1 MSLCRRSPLLF
12 STIVA
17 FALLTATVGPWTA
30 VAFAEDSGGGG
41 DGGGK
46 DGGGNNGGGGGQ
58 DGGAASH
65 GSSDAWDVSGPV
77 DARLAVSRGWAL
89 PLGVVLASL
98 ATAVPGKVLAIDL
111 QRSSTAGWF
120 YKFLVLT
127 GDQGYREVIVDALSN
142 AILKIRQ
149 R

>member
-1 MSLCRRSPLLF
+1 VSLCRRSPLLF

-30 VAFAEDSGGGG
+30 VAFADDSGGGG
-41 DGGGK
+41 DGGG
-46 DGGGNNGGGGGQ
+46 NSGGGGGQ

-89 PLGVVLASL
+89 PLATVLAHV
-98 ATAVPGKVLAIDL
+98 ATVVPGKVLAIDL
-111 QRSSTAGWF
+111 QQSPTAGWF

-127 GDQGYREVIVDALSN
+127 ADHAYREVFVDARSD
-142 AILKIRQ
+142 AITKVRQ